1 MDCLDSGD
9 CLVAAKMAS
18 ILTKASIE
26 TALDFARKEA
36 ALAAGYSQS
45 LTDYRGKALK
55 KKTRE

>member
-1 MDCLDSGD
+1 M
-9 CLVAAKMAS
+9 AAKMAS

>member
-1 MDCLDSGD
+1 
-9 CLVAAKMAS
+9 MAS

-36 ALAAGYSQS
+36 ALAASYSQS